1 MNSTTPAICIPFVY
15 PNIDNQTVI
24 KTITELGLGNN
35 ISIET
40 KNTTNK
46 RGETGRTI
54 RINIDWF
61 KNENATK
68 VRRQLAQGKSINV
81 NYSPKSFWKLFA
93 YKSTAPPTVSTA
105 AKHEQLYGPKLGL
118 NCREKEHKAQL
129 RIDPNYVPKQ
139 LFRPKSPDMPPPNY
153 KEPEEEEEDTIIC
166 IDEDDEDET
175 NWGPLNSDGLPDFPD
190 EFEADKIFIDYG
202 SNMPPMHKK
211 VIPTHTHH
219 HQPPPTTS
227 DLLYGDL

>member
-1 MNSTTPAICIPFVY
+1 MNSRTAICIPFVY

-54 RINIDWF
+54 RIDIDWF

-68 VRRQLAQGKSINV
+68 VRRQLAQGKSINI

-93 YKSTAPPTVSTA
+93 YKTPVSTAMSTA
-105 AKHEQLYGPKLGL
+105 AKHEQLYGPKLGP
-118 NCREKEHKAQL
+118 NCREKEHKAQI

-139 LFRPKSPDMPPPNY
+139 QLFRPKTPDMPPPNY
-153 KEPEEEEEDTIIC
+153 KEPEKDTIIC
-166 IDEDDEDET
+166 INARDT
-175 NWGPLNSDGLPDFPD
+175 LNSDGLPDFPD
-190 EFEADKIFIDYG
+190 EFEADKIFINYG
-202 SNMPPMHKK
+202 TCMPMIHKK
-211 VIPTHTHH
+211 VIPIHKKVI
-219 HQPPPTTS
+219 PPPTPTIS

>member
-1 MNSTTPAICIPFVY
+1 MNSRTPAICIPFVY

-35 ISIET
+35 ISIES

-46 RGETGRTI
+46 RGETGRI
-54 RINIDWF
+54 VRIDIDWF

-68 VRRQLAQGKSINV
+68 VRRQLAQGKSINI

-93 YKSTAPPTVSTA
+93 YKTQISNPVSTA

-118 NCREKEHKAQL
+118 NCREKEHKAQI

-139 LFRPKSPDMPPPNY
+139 QLFRPKTPDMPPPNY
-153 KEPEEEEEDTIIC
+153 KEPEKDTIIC
-166 IDEDDEDET
+166 ISEDVI
-175 NWGPLNSDGLPDFPD
+175 NWGPLNSDGRPDFPD
-190 EFEADKIFIDYG
+190 EFEADKFVIDYG
-202 SNMPPMHKK
+202 TSMPMIPKKVVPMYKK
-211 VIPTHTHH
+211 VIP
-219 HQPPPTTS
+219 PTIS